1 MPNASKIFHCHSHL
15 PPYHRLLLCST
26 TRTHAQFC
34 FRTCFVSIRFVI
46 VWNIFCFLLTLATK
60 QNKPNSNEIDN
71 KNRLMVNWSNNNSK
85 NANIS
90 TEVYTKS
97 QTYLYEVSL
106 YNQMI
111 AQLDSILLNCHLK
124 FTNIYIYFFPL
135 NKSLFSKHQ
144 WRKKKTLT
152 SLCNNTAT
160 IYCWFELNPSK
171 LLLSIR

>member
-15 PPYHRLLLCST
+15 PPYHRLLLYST

-124 FTNIYIYFFPL
+124 FTNIYNI
-135 NKSLFSKHQ
+135 FSV
-144 WRKKKTLT
+144 
-152 SLCNNTAT
+152 
-160 IYCWFELNPSK
+160 E
-171 LLLSIR
+171 